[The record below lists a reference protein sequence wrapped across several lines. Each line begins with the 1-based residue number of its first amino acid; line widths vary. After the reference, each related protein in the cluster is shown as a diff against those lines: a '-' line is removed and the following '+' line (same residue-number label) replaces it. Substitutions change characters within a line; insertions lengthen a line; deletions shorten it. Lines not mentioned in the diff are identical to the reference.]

1 MGNHLYRLI
10 YPDFIRTA
18 QAATGDEI
26 AAPVEVSVIST
37 SDWVIMCNQAGGE
50 SLLLKSLGVGY
61 EISEQERQIL

>member
-26 AAPVEVSVIST
+26 AAPVEVSVISP
-37 SDWVIMCNQAGGE
+37 SNWIVMCDQTGEE
-50 SLLLKSLGVGY
+50 SLLLKSLGVDY
-61 EISEQERQIL
+61 EILEQERQIL

>member
-26 AAPVEVSVIST
+26 AAPAETSVISPH
-37 SDWVIMCNQAGGE
+37 DWAVMCEQVGSE
-50 SLLLKSLGVGY
+50 ELLLQTLGVGY